1 MRVKTKTF
9 HVKKL
14 IRKDVERGIQKKG
27 VHIFYRMEIPF
38 DKVLNEVKKFEV
50 KIEAS
55 ESAKQVKIRSLK
67 HPDDDL
73 NFMFLYNA
81 IFIAAPDPSR
91 IVTLEDV
98 QTFPASRTFVAT
110 LWHTFAGFVYLT
122 IEKDPLGSGEVVGAI
137 AGIGVLPKFRGR
149 KIGLQLLRQSINYFK
164 DKGIEK
170 LICEVYEHNEA
181 SLSMFRNLGMEIVGK
196 MILEDVQ
203 PET

>member
-1 MRVKTKTF
+1 
-9 HVKKL
+9 
-14 IRKDVERGIQKKG
+14 
-27 VHIFYRMEIPF
+27 METPF
-38 DKVLNEVKKFEV
+38 EKVLLEVGKFTE
-50 KIEAS
+50 KIDAS
-55 ESAKQVKIRSLK
+55 ESAKNVKIKSLV

-98 QTFPASRTFVAT
+98 LTFPESRTFIAT

-122 IEKDPLGSGEVVGAI
+122 IEEDPLGTGEVVGAI
-137 AGIGVLPKFRGR
+137 AGIGVLPKYRGK
-149 KIGLQLLRQSINYFK
+149 KIGLQLLRHSVNYFE

-181 SLSMFRNLGMEIVGK
+181 SLAMFKGLGMEIVGE
-196 MILEDVQ
+196 MILEEHQ
-203 PET
+203 PEL

>member
-1 MRVKTKTF
+1 M
-9 HVKKL
+9 
-14 IRKDVERGIQKKG
+14 DRGIQKKG
-27 VHIFYRMEIPF
+27 VHIFYRMEIAF
-38 DKVLNEVKKFEV
+38 DKVLNEVKKFEA

-55 ESAKQVKIRSLK
+55 DSAKQVKIRNLK
-67 HPDDDL
+67 HPEDDL

-91 IVTLEDV
+91 MVTLEDV

-122 IEKDPLGSGEVVGAI
+122 IEKDPLGSGDVVGAI